1 MLSLSSVEA
10 LTDDGLFG
18 DRYMETKNRRGL
30 DYQVTFIEIEN
41 IEAFTQVSGLALT
54 PEMPRR
60 NIVTCGVRLN
70 DLRGKRFKVGR
81 AVFEGLE
88 LCEPCSLFAKRT
100 YQEVLKFFV
109 QKGGLRARILTGG
122 KIQVGDLIDEHA

>member
-18 DRYMETKNRRGL
+18 DRYMETKNLRGP

-100 YQEVLKFFV
+100 HQEVLKFFV